1 VFGSIVRGE
10 DNEDSDIDFLIELEP
25 GRSLLDHV
33 ALIQDLEDLLG
44 RRIDVVT
51 ESALHWYIKPHVLEE
66 AVPL

>member
-1 VFGSIVRGE
+1 M
-10 DNEDSDIDFLIELEP
+10 
-25 GRSLLDHV
+25 DHV

-51 ESALHWYIKPHVLEE
+51 ESALHWYIKPRVLEE